1 MFGLGGELSKEVA
14 FVFILLYHFEQAHFL
29 MFSGLLG
36 TLSIK
41 LLYNTAYFF
50 SKYGPILQPKFLWF
64 CLTCRFGKF
73 KICPIILMLDWF
85 HAWLSE

>member
-14 FVFILLYHFEQAHFL
+14 FVFILLYHFEKAHFV

-41 LLYNTAYFF
+41 LLYYATYFF
-50 SKYGPILQPKFLWF
+50 SKYEPILQPKFLLF
-64 CLTCRFGKF
+64 FLTCK
-73 KICPIILMLDWF
+73 L
-85 HAWLSE
+85 EN